1 MLYIKKDRNYQL
13 ILFKKR
19 IQRISKASLWAV
31 QEKKRMKVVIVG
43 GGAAGISTA
52 SNIRRNDDDAEI
64 IVITME
70 KHITIHPAIPYVLSG
85 DVEHFEDIVM
95 HQPED
100 YLEKNIKVITNSE
113 VFEIKSN
120 ENKLKYRIKIS
131 ISV

>member
-31 QEKKRMKVVIVG
+31 QEKKNESCNSR

-70 KHITIHPAIPYVLSG
+70 KHIAYSPAQYLMFYG

-100 YLEKNIKVITNSE
+100 YLEKNIKVITNFRS
-113 VFEIKSN
+113 
-120 ENKLKYRIKIS
+120 L
-131 ISV
+131 